1 MSRIPD
7 DIDLYSGGMTEKV
20 MPESLVGPVFK
31 CILERQFQRLMN
43 GDRFWYQTSD
53 PDIGFS
59 KGIFKVRKTAKIRNQ
74 YNQVPHLT
82 KDTTW
87 ESNKI
92 AIRHHKKEP

>member
-1 MSRIPD
+1 
-7 DIDLYSGGMTEKV
+7 

-31 CILERQFQRLMN
+31 CILERQIQRLMN

-53 PDIGFS
+53 QDIGFS
-59 KGIFKVRKTAKIRNQ
+59 KGIFKVRKHGKIRNQ

-82 KDTTW
+82 QDTTW

-92 AIRHHKKEP
+92 TIRHHK